1 VIDFNF
7 IDNFIDYLMI
17 DSTIVVSSPEPHTI
31 AVLILTLVALILFT
45 REKIPLQTSSLFVL
59 CALILGFELFPY
71 QLSDGTTFST
81 KHFFAGFGNQALI
94 AVSAL
99 MVAGQALV
107 RTGAMEPIGRL
118 LAKLWRVS
126 PSFSLLL
133 TLITGAILSAFVNN
147 TPIVVLLL
155 PILVN
160 VALRTGQSP
169 SGTLLPMGMA
179 TLLGGMATTIGTSTN
194 LLVVKVAEDLGVP
207 EFGMFDFVL
216 PVTLTSLVAILYL
229 WLIAPLIIPERS
241 PPLQDTSPRV
251 FTAEIEVLKGGYSD
265 GESLANIREKLGND
279 AHIKRI
285 IRSGDLSVATLPDVI
300 IRKGDRLV
308 ITDSSENLREYE
320 LELGGQ
326 LFTGN
331 KEVDAEHPLKDGDQ
345 RIAEVVVIS
354 GSTLDR
360 VRIADARL
368 KTKYG
373 LTLLAVHSEGK
384 ATQARSKGINELL
397 LRAGDVLLVQGSLDA
412 IREVK
417 SSGSLLVLDGGE
429 ELPHTK
435 KAPLA
440 LTVMGF
446 IVGLAAFGILPI
458 VVSSVIGCLVLIV
471 TGCLRW
477 KDATTALSAQV
488 IFIIVASLAL
498 GVALIQTGGAD
509 YLASLFVASTSGFAP
524 GVVLAILILSM
535 AVMTNIVSNNAAAVI
550 GTPIAVSIAQT
561 LGMPVEPF
569 VLGVLFGANMSYA
582 TPMAYQTN
590 LLVMNAGGYKFSDF
604 VRVGVPL
611 VIINWIMLSVILTW
625 VYKLY

>member
-1 VIDFNF
+1 
-7 IDNFIDYLMI
+7 MI
-17 DSTIVVSSPEPHTI
+17 DSTLTAGSPEPHTV
-31 AVLILTLVALILFT
+31 AVLLLTLVALVLFT

-59 CALILGFELFPY
+59 CALILGFEMFPY
-71 QLSDGTTFST
+71 QLPDGSIFST
-81 KHFFAGFGNQALI
+81 KLFFAGFGNEALI

-107 RTGAMEPIGRL
+107 RTGAMEPIGRM
-118 LAKLWRVS
+118 LAKLWKIS

-133 TLITGAILSAFVNN
+133 TLITGAVLSAFVNN

-160 VALRTGQSP
+160 VSLRTGQSP
-169 SGTLLPMGMA
+169 AGTLLPMGMA

-216 PVTLTSLVAILYL
+216 PVTITSCVAIVYL
-229 WLIAPLIIPERS
+229 WLIAPKILPDRS

-251 FTAEIEVLKGGYSD
+251 FTAEIEINQGGFAD
-265 GESLANIREKLGND
+265 GETLANIREKAGND
-279 AHIKRI
+279 VNIERI
-285 IRSGDLSVATLPDVI
+285 IRSGSLSIATLPDVI
-300 IRKGDRLV
+300 VRAGDRLV
-308 ITDSSENLREYE
+308 IKDTSENLRDFEI
-320 LELGGQ
+320 ELGGQ

-331 KEVDAEHPLKDGDQ
+331 EEIESADLLKAGDQ
-345 RIAEVVVIS
+345 RIAELVVIA

-360 VRIADARL
+360 VRIGDARL
-368 KTKYG
+368 KSKYG
-373 LTLLAVHSEGK
+373 LTLLAVHSQGK
-384 ATQARSKGINELL
+384 ETQARSKGINELL
-397 LRAGDVLLVQGSLDA
+397 FKAGDVLLVQGSLAA
-412 IREVK
+412 IRDVK
-417 SSGSLLVLDGGE
+417 ASGSLLVLDGGE

-440 LTVMGF
+440 LTVMGL
-446 IVGLAAFGILPI
+446 IVGMAAFGILPI

-477 KDATTALSAQV
+477 KDATNALSAQV

-509 YLASLFVASTSGFAP
+509 YLAGLFVASTQGFSP

-535 AVMTNIVSNNAAAVI
+535 AVMTNVVSNNAAAVI

-604 VRVGVPL
+604 VKVGVPL
-611 VIINWIMLSVILTW
+611 VIINWLMLSAILTW
-625 VYKLY
+625 VYKLN

>member
-1 VIDFNF
+1 
-7 IDNFIDYLMI
+7 MI
-17 DSTIVVSSPEPHTI
+17 DSTLVVSSPGPHTI
-31 AVLILTLVALILFT
+31 AVLLLTLVALVLFT
-45 REKIPLQTSSLFVL
+45 IEKIPLQTSSLFVL
-59 CALILGFELFPY
+59 CALILGFEIFPY
-71 QLSDGTTFST
+71 QLPDGNYFST
-81 KHFFAGFGNQALI
+81 RVFFAGFGNQALI

-118 LAKLWRVS
+118 LAKLWRSS
-126 PSFSLLL
+126 PKLSLLL
-133 TLITGAILSAFVNN
+133 TLIAGAVLSAFVNN

-160 VALRTGQSP
+160 VSLRTGQSP

-216 PVTLTSLVAILYL
+216 PVAITSVVAILYL
-229 WLIAPLIIPERS
+229 WLIAPMILPERS
-241 PPLQDTSPRV
+241 PPLQDTSPRE
-251 FTAEIEVLKGGYSD
+251 FTAEIEIEKGGFAD
-265 GESLANIREKLGND
+265 GATLAEIREKAGND
-279 AHIKRI
+279 INIERI
-285 IRSGDLSVATLPDVI
+285 IRSGKLSMATLPDVKVI
-300 IRKGDRLV
+300 AGDRLV
-308 ITDSSENLREYE
+308 IKDTSENLRDYQ

-326 LFTGN
+326 LFAGN
-331 KEVDAEHPLKDGDQ
+331 TEVDEQHPLKDGDQ
-345 RIAEVVVIS
+345 RIAELVVIA

-360 VRIADARL
+360 VRIEDARL
-368 KTKYG
+368 KSKYG
-373 LTLLAVHSEGK
+373 LTLLAVHSHGK
-384 ATQARSKGINELL
+384 ETHARSKGIKEVL
-397 LRAGDVLLVQGSLDA
+397 LRAGDVLLVQGTHEA

-417 SSGSLLVLDGGE
+417 ASGSLLVLDGGE
-429 ELPHTK
+429 ELPHTE

-440 LTVMGF
+440 LVVMGM

-458 VVSSVIGCLVLIV
+458 VVSSVVGCLVLIV

-498 GVALIQTGGAD
+498 GVALIETGGAD
-509 YLASLFVASTSGFAP
+509 YLASLFVTSTAGFSP
-524 GVVLAILILSM
+524 GVVLAILIFSM
-535 AVMTNIVSNNAAAVI
+535 AVMTNVVSNNAAAVI

-611 VIINWIMLSVILTW
+611 VVINWLMLSAILTW

>member
-1 VIDFNF
+1 
-7 IDNFIDYLMI
+7 MI
-17 DSTIVVSSPEPHTI
+17 DSNVVVSSPEPHTI
-31 AVLILTLVALILFT
+31 AVLLLTFVALILFT

-71 QLSDGTTFST
+71 QLPDGSTFST
-81 KHFFAGFGNQALI
+81 KHFFVGFGNQALI
-94 AVSAL
+94 TVCAL
-99 MVAGQALV
+99 MIAGQALV

-118 LAKLWRVS
+118 LARMWKIS

-133 TLITGAILSAFVNN
+133 TLITGAVLSAFVNN

-155 PILVN
+155 PILVS
-160 VALRTGQSP
+160 VSLRTGQSP

-216 PVTLTSLVAILYL
+216 PVALTSVVAILYL
-229 WLIAPLIIPERS
+229 WLIAPMILPERD
-241 PPLQDTSPRV
+241 PPLQNTSPRV
-251 FTAEIEVLKGGYSD
+251 FTAEIEVRAGGYAD
-265 GESLANIREKLGND
+265 GETLANIREKLGTDVN
-279 AHIKRI
+279 IERI
-285 IRSGDLSVATLPDVI
+285 IRSGNLSVATLPDVR
-300 IRKGDRLV
+300 IRAEDRLV
-308 ITDSSENLREYE
+308 IKDTSDNLREYE
-320 LELGGQ
+320 RDIGGQ
-326 LFTGN
+326 LFAGN
-331 KEVDAEHPLKDGDQ
+331 KEVNEEHPLLAGDQ
-345 RIAEVVVIS
+345 RIAELVVIA

-368 KTKYG
+368 NHKYG
-373 LTLLAVHSEGK
+373 LTLLAVHSQGK
-384 ATQARSKGINELL
+384 ETQARTKGVRELL
-397 LRAGDVLLVQGSLDA
+397 LRAGDVILVQGSLEA

-417 SSGSLLVLDGGE
+417 STGALLVLDGGE
-429 ELPHTK
+429 ELPHTS

-440 LTVMGF
+440 LTVMGL
-446 IVGLAAFGILPI
+446 IVGLAAFGVLPI
-458 VVSSVIGCLVLIV
+458 VVSSVIGCLILIV

-477 KDATTALSAQV
+477 KDATQALSAQV

-498 GVALIQTGGAD
+498 GVALIHTGGAD
-509 YLASLFVASTSGFAP
+509 YLANLFVASTSGFSP
-524 GVVLAILILSM
+524 GVVLSILIFSM
-535 AVMTNIVSNNAAAVI
+535 AVMTNVVSNNAAAVI

-604 VRVGVPL
+604 VKVGVPL
-611 VIINWIMLSVILTW
+611 VIINWLMLSAILTW

>member
-1 VIDFNF
+1 
-7 IDNFIDYLMI
+7 MI
-17 DSTIVVSSPEPHTI
+17 DSTVVASTPEPHAI
-31 AVLILTLVALILFT
+31 AVLLLTLVALILFT

-71 QLSDGTTFST
+71 QLSDGNIFNT
-81 KHFFAGFGNQALI
+81 KVFFAGFGNPALI

-133 TLITGAILSAFVNN
+133 TLVTGAILSAFVNN

-160 VALRTGQSP
+160 VSLRTGQSP

-216 PVTLTSLVAILYL
+216 PVALTSIVAILYL
-229 WLIAPLIIPERS
+229 WLIAPMILPERS

-251 FTAEIEVLKGGYSD
+251 FTAEIEVKEGGFAD
-265 GESLANIREKLGND
+265 GETLANIREKAGND
-279 AHIKRI
+279 VNIERI
-285 IRSGDLSVATLPDVI
+285 IRSGNLSMATLPDVI
-300 IRKGDRLV
+300 IRANDRLV
-308 ITDSSENLREYE
+308 IKDTSDNLRDYE
-320 LELGGQ
+320 QELGGQ
-326 LFTGN
+326 LFAGN
-331 KEVDAEHPLKDGDQ
+331 NEVDDAHPLNAGDQ

-368 KTKYG
+368 NSKYG
-373 LTLLAVHSEGK
+373 LTLLAVHSHGK
-384 ATQARSKGINELL
+384 ETHARSKGVNELL
-397 LRAGDVLLVQGSLDA
+397 LRAGDVLLVQGSLNA
-412 IREVK
+412 IRDVK
-417 SSGSLLVLDGGE
+417 ASGALLVLDGGE

-440 LTVMGF
+440 LVVMGF

-458 VVSSVIGCLVLIV
+458 VVSSVIGCLVLIM

-477 KDATTALSAQV
+477 KDATNALSAQV

-509 YLASLFVASTSGFAP
+509 YLASLFVASTSSFSP

-535 AVMTNIVSNNAAAVI
+535 AVMTNVVSNNAAAVI

-604 VRVGVPL
+604 VKVGVPL
-611 VIINWIMLSVILTW
+611 VIINWLMLSGILTW

>member
-1 VIDFNF
+1 
-7 IDNFIDYLMI
+7 MI
-17 DSTIVVSSPEPHTI
+17 DSTLVAGSPEPHTL
-31 AVLILTLVALILFT
+31 AVLLLTLVALILFT
-45 REKIPLQTSSLFVL
+45 RENIPLQTSSLFVL

-71 QLSDGTTFST
+71 QLPDGSFFNT
-81 KHFFAGFGNQALI
+81 KLFFAGFGNEALI

-126 PSFSLLL
+126 PSLSLLL

-160 VALRTGQSP
+160 VSLRTGQSP
-169 SGTLLPMGMA
+169 AGTLLPMGMA

-207 EFGMFDFVL
+207 KFGMFDFVM
-216 PVTLTSLVAILYL
+216 PVTITSVVAIIYL
-229 WLIAPLIIPERS
+229 WLIAPRILPDRS

-251 FTAEIEVLKGGYSD
+251 FTAEIEIQKGGFAD
-265 GESLANIREKLGND
+265 GEILANIREKAGND
-279 AHIKRI
+279 VNIERI
-285 IRSGDLSVATLPDVI
+285 IRSGNLSIATLPDVTV
-300 IRKGDRLV
+300 RAGDRLV
-308 ITDSSENLREYE
+308 IKDTSENLRDFEH
-320 LELGGQ
+320 ELGGL
-326 LFTGN
+326 LFAGN
-331 KEVDAEHPLKDGDQ
+331 EEVDADHPLQAGDQ
-345 RIAEVVVIS
+345 RIAELVVIS

-373 LTLLAVHSEGK
+373 LTLLAVHSHGK
-384 ATQARSKGINELL
+384 ETQARSKGINELL
-397 LRAGDVLLVQGSLDA
+397 LKAGDVLLVQGSLNA
-412 IREVK
+412 IRDVK
-417 SSGSLLVLDGGE
+417 ASGSLLVLDGGE
-429 ELPHTK
+429 ELPHTT

-440 LTVMGF
+440 LAVMGL
-446 IVGLAAFGILPI
+446 IVGLAAFGVLPI

-477 KDATTALSAQV
+477 KDATNALSAQV

-509 YLASLFVASTSGFAP
+509 YLAGLFVTSTEGFSP

-535 AVMTNIVSNNAAAVI
+535 AVMTNVVSNNAAAVI

-611 VIINWIMLSVILTW
+611 VIINWLMLSGILTW
-625 VYKLY
+625 VYKLN

>member
-1 VIDFNF
+1 
-7 IDNFIDYLMI
+7 MI
-17 DSTIVVSSPEPHTI
+17 DSNLVVNSPEPHTI
-31 AVLILTLVALILFT
+31 AVLLLTFVALILFT
-45 REKIPLQTSSLFVL
+45 RENIPLQTSSLFVL
-59 CALILGFELFPY
+59 CALVLGFELFPY
-71 QLSDGTTFST
+71 QLPDGKIFST
-81 KHFFAGFGNQALI
+81 KAFFAGFGNQALI

-99 MVAGQALV
+99 MIAGQALV

-133 TLITGAILSAFVNN
+133 TLVTGAVLSAFVNN

-160 VALRTGQSP
+160 VSLRTGQSP

-216 PVTLTSLVAILYL
+216 PVALTSIVAILYL
-229 WLIAPLIIPERS
+229 WLIAPMILPERS
-241 PPLQDTSPRV
+241 PPLQNTSPRV
-251 FTAEIEVLKGGYSD
+251 FTAEIEINQGGFAD
-265 GESLANIREKLGND
+265 GETLANIRDKAGSDVTIE
-279 AHIKRI
+279 RI
-285 IRSGDLSVATLPDVI
+285 IRSGNLSMATLPDVV
-300 IRKGDRLV
+300 IRAGDRLV
-308 ITDSSENLREYE
+308 IKDTSDNLRDYQ

-326 LFTGN
+326 LFAGKN
-331 KEVDAEHPLKDGDQ
+331 EVDEENPLQDGNQ

-368 KTKYG
+368 NSKYN
-373 LTLLAVHSEGK
+373 LTLLAVHSHGK
-384 ATQARSKGINELL
+384 ETHGRSKGINELL
-397 LRAGDVLLVQGSLDA
+397 LRAGDVLLVQGSVSA
-412 IREVK
+412 IRKVK
-417 SSGSLLVLDGGE
+417 ASGSLLVLDGGE

-440 LTVMGF
+440 LAVMGA

-509 YLASLFVASTSGFAP
+509 YLAGLFVSVTKSYSP
-524 GVVLAILILSM
+524 GVVLAILIFSM
-535 AVMTNIVSNNAAAVI
+535 AVMTNVVSNNAAAVI

-604 VRVGVPL
+604 VKVGVPL
-611 VIINWIMLSVILTW
+611 VIINWLMLSAILTW

>member
-1 VIDFNF
+1 
-7 IDNFIDYLMI
+7 MI
-17 DSTIVVSSPEPHTI
+17 DSTIVVSSPGPHAI
-31 AVLILTLVALILFT
+31 AVLLLTLVALILFT

-71 QLSDGTTFST
+71 QLPNGDTFST
-81 KHFFAGFGNQALI
+81 KVFFSGFGNQALI

-99 MVAGQALV
+99 MIAGQALV

-118 LAKLWRVS
+118 LAKLWRIS
-126 PSFSLLL
+126 PSLSLLL

-207 EFGMFDFVL
+207 KFGMFDFVL
-216 PVTLTSLVAILYL
+216 PVALTSIVAILYL
-229 WLIAPLIIPERS
+229 WLIAPMILPERS

-251 FTAEIEVLKGGYSD
+251 FTAEIEVVEGGYAD
-265 GESLANIREKLGND
+265 GETLANIRDKLGND
-279 AHIKRI
+279 ANIERI
-285 IRSGDLSVATLPDVI
+285 IRSGNLSVATLPDVV
-300 IRKGDRLV
+300 IRPGDRLV
-308 ITDSSENLREYE
+308 IKDTSENLREYE
-320 LELGGQ
+320 QEVGGQ
-326 LFTGN
+326 LFAGN
-331 KEVDAEHPLKDGDQ
+331 NEVDEEHPLKDGDQ

-368 KTKYG
+368 NSKYG

-384 ATQARSKGINELL
+384 ATQARSKGVNELL
-397 LRAGDVLLVQGSLDA
+397 LRAGDVLLVQGSIDA

-417 SSGSLLVLDGGE
+417 ASGSLLVLDGGE

-446 IVGLAAFGILPI
+446 IVGLAAFGVLPI

-477 KDATTALSAQV
+477 QDATQALSAQV
-488 IFIIVASLAL
+488 IFIIVASLGL

-509 YLASLFVASTSGFAP
+509 YLASLFVASTSGFSP
-524 GVVLAILILSM
+524 GVVLAILIFSM
-535 AVMTNIVSNNAAAVI
+535 AVMTNVVSNNAAAVI

-604 VRVGVPL
+604 VKVGVPL
-611 VIINWIMLSVILTW
+611 VIINWIMLSAILTW

>member
-1 VIDFNF
+1 
-7 IDNFIDYLMI
+7 MI
-17 DSTIVVSSPEPHTI
+17 DSTLAVSSPGPHTI
-31 AVLILTLVALILFT
+31 AVLLLTLVALVLFT
-45 REKIPLQTSSLFVL
+45 IEKIPLQTSSLFVL
-59 CALILGFELFPY
+59 CALILGFEVFPY
-71 QLSDGTTFST
+71 QLPDGNYFST
-81 KHFFAGFGNQALI
+81 RIFFAGFGNQALI

-118 LAKLWRVS
+118 LAKLWRTS
-126 PSFSLLL
+126 PKLSLLL
-133 TLITGAILSAFVNN
+133 TLVAGAILSAFVNN

-160 VALRTGQSP
+160 VSLRTGQSP

-216 PVTLTSLVAILYL
+216 PVALTSIVAILYL
-229 WLIAPLIIPERS
+229 WLIAPMILPERS
-241 PPLQDTSPRV
+241 PPLQDTSPRE
-251 FTAEIEVLKGGYSD
+251 FTAEIEIEED
-265 GESLANIREKLGND
+265 GFADGATLAEVREKAGND
-279 AHIKRI
+279 INIERI
-285 IRSGDLSVATLPDVI
+285 IRSGKLSMATLPDV
-300 IRKGDRLV
+300 KVMAGDRLV
-308 ITDSSENLREYE
+308 IKDTSDNLRDYQV
-320 LELGGQ
+320 ELGGQ
-326 LFTGN
+326 LFAGN
-331 KEVDAEHPLKDGDQ
+331 TEVDEEHPLKDGDQ
-345 RIAEVVVIS
+345 RIAELVVIA

-360 VRIADARL
+360 VRIEDARL
-368 KTKYG
+368 NSKYG
-373 LTLLAVHSEGK
+373 LTLLAVHSHGK
-384 ATQARSKGINELL
+384 ETHARSKGIKEVL
-397 LRAGDVLLVQGSLDA
+397 LRAGDVLLVQGTHEA

-417 SSGSLLVLDGGE
+417 ASGTLLVLDGGE
-429 ELPHTK
+429 ELPHTS

-440 LTVMGF
+440 LVVMGL
-446 IVGLAAFGILPI
+446 IVGFAAFGILPI

-477 KDATTALSAQV
+477 KDATNALSAQV

-509 YLASLFVASTSGFAP
+509 YLASLFVTSTAGFSP
-524 GVVLAILILSM
+524 GVVLAILIFSM
-535 AVMTNIVSNNAAAVI
+535 AVMTNVVSNNAAAVI

-604 VRVGVPL
+604 VKVGVPL
-611 VIINWIMLSVILTW
+611 VIINWLMLSTILTW

>member
-1 VIDFNF
+1 
-7 IDNFIDYLMI
+7 MI
-17 DSTIVVSSPEPHTI
+17 DSTLVAGSPEPHTL
-31 AVLILTLVALILFT
+31 AVLLLTLVALILFT
-45 REKIPLQTSSLFVL
+45 RENIPLQTSSLFVL

-71 QLSDGTTFST
+71 QLPDGSFFNT
-81 KHFFAGFGNQALI
+81 KLFFAGFGNEALI

-107 RTGAMEPIGRL
+107 RTGAMEPIGRM
-118 LAKLWRVS
+118 LAKLWRIS

-160 VALRTGQSP
+160 VSLRTGQSP
-169 SGTLLPMGMA
+169 AGTLLPMGLA

-207 EFGMFDFVL
+207 KFGMFDFVM
-216 PVTLTSLVAILYL
+216 PVAITSFVAIIYL
-229 WLIAPLIIPERS
+229 WLIAPRILPDRS

-251 FTAEIEVLKGGYSD
+251 FTAEIEIQKGGFAD
-265 GESLANIREKLGND
+265 GEILANIREKAGND
-279 AHIKRI
+279 VNIERI
-285 IRSGDLSVATLPDVI
+285 IRSGNLSIATLPDVTV
-300 IRKGDRLV
+300 RSGDRLV
-308 ITDSSENLREYE
+308 IKDTSENLRDYE
-320 LELGGQ
+320 HELGGQ
-326 LFTGN
+326 LFAGN
-331 KEVDAEHPLKDGDQ
+331 EEVDADHPLQAGDQ
-345 RIAEVVVIS
+345 RIAELVVIS

-373 LTLLAVHSEGK
+373 LTLLAVHSHGK
-384 ATQARSKGINELL
+384 ETQARSKGINELL
-397 LRAGDVLLVQGSLDA
+397 LKAGDVLLVQGSLNA
-412 IREVK
+412 IRDVK
-417 SSGSLLVLDGGE
+417 ASGSLLVLDGGE
-429 ELPHTK
+429 ELPHTT

-440 LTVMGF
+440 LAVMGL
-446 IVGLAAFGILPI
+446 IVGLAAFGVLPI

-477 KDATTALSAQV
+477 KDATNALSAQV

-509 YLASLFVASTSGFAP
+509 YLAGLFVTSTEGFSP

-535 AVMTNIVSNNAAAVI
+535 AVMTNVVSNNAAAVI

-611 VIINWIMLSVILTW
+611 VIINWLMLSGILTW
-625 VYKLY
+625 VYKLN

>member
-1 VIDFNF
+1 
-7 IDNFIDYLMI
+7 MM
-17 DSTIVVSSPEPHTI
+17 DSTLVASSPEPHTL
-31 AVLILTLVALILFT
+31 AVLLLTLVALILFT
-45 REKIPLQTSSLFVL
+45 RENIPLQTSSLFVL
-59 CALILGFELFPY
+59 CALILGFEIFPY
-71 QLSDGTTFST
+71 QLPDGSIFNT
-81 KHFFAGFGNQALI
+81 KLFFVGFGNEALI

-107 RTGAMEPIGRL
+107 RTGAMEPIGRM

-169 SGTLLPMGMA
+169 AGTLLPMGMA

-207 EFGMFDFVL
+207 KFGMFDFVM
-216 PVTLTSLVAILYL
+216 PVIITSIVAIIYL
-229 WLIAPLIIPERS
+229 WLIAPRILPDRS

-251 FTAEIEVLKGGYSD
+251 FTAEIEISEGGFAD
-265 GESLANIREKLGND
+265 GETLANIREKAGND
-279 AHIKRI
+279 VNIERI
-285 IRSGDLSVATLPDVI
+285 IRSGNLSIATLPDVI
-300 IRKGDRLV
+300 VRANDRLV
-308 ITDSSENLREYE
+308 IKDTSENLRDFEH
-320 LELGGQ
+320 ELGGQ

-331 KEVDAEHPLKDGDQ
+331 DEVDADHQLKAGDQ
-345 RIAEVVVIS
+345 RIAELVVIS

-360 VRIADARL
+360 VRIGDARL
-368 KTKYG
+368 KSKYG
-373 LTLLAVHSEGK
+373 LTLLAVHSQGK
-384 ATQARSKGINELL
+384 ETQARTKGINELL
-397 LRAGDVLLVQGSLDA
+397 FKAGDVLLVQGSLDA

-417 SSGSLLVLDGGE
+417 ASGSLLVLDGGE

-440 LTVMGF
+440 LAVMGL
-446 IVGLAAFGILPI
+446 IVGFAAFGILPI
-458 VVSSVIGCLVLIV
+458 VVSSVIGCLILIV

-477 KDATTALSAQV
+477 KDATNALSAQV

-509 YLASLFVASTSGFAP
+509 YLAGLFVTSTQGFSP

-535 AVMTNIVSNNAAAVI
+535 AVMTNVVSNNAAAVI

-604 VRVGVPL
+604 VKVGVPL
-611 VIINWIMLSVILTW
+611 VIINWLMLSAILTW
-625 VYKLY
+625 VYKLN

>member
-1 VIDFNF
+1 MINSAVI
-7 IDNFIDYLMI
+7 
-17 DSTIVVSSPEPHTI
+17 VSSPGPHAV
-31 AVLILTLVALILFT
+31 AVLLLTLVALILFT
-45 REKIPLQTSSLFVL
+45 REKIPLQTSSLFIL
-59 CALILGFELFPY
+59 CALILGFEIFPY
-71 QLSDGTTFST
+71 QLPDGSILST
-81 KHFFAGFGNQALI
+81 KQFFAGFGNSALI

-99 MVAGQALV
+99 MIAGQALV

-118 LAKLWRVS
+118 LAKLWRTH
-126 PSFSLLL
+126 PSLSLLL
-133 TLITGAILSAFVNN
+133 TLVTGAILSAFVNN

-155 PILVN
+155 PILIN
-160 VALRTGQSP
+160 VSLRTGQSP
-169 SGTLLPMGMA
+169 SGTLLPMGLA

-207 EFGMFDFVL
+207 EFGMFDFIL
-216 PVTLTSLVAILYL
+216 PVAITSVVAILYL
-229 WLIAPLIIPERS
+229 WLIVPLILPERS

-251 FTAEIEVLKGGYSD
+251 FTAEIEIREGGFAD
-265 GESLANIREKLGND
+265 GETLANIRQKVGGDITIE
-279 AHIKRI
+279 RV
-285 IRSGDLSVATLPDVI
+285 IRSGNLSIATLPDVV
-300 IRKGDRLV
+300 IRAKDRLV
-308 ITDSSENLREYE
+308 IKDTSDNLREYA

-331 KEVDAEHPLKDGDQ
+331 SEVDALEPLNAGGQ

-368 KTKYG
+368 HSKYR
-373 LTLLAVHSEGK
+373 LTLLAVHSQGK
-384 ATQARSKGINELL
+384 ATQARTKGVRELL
-397 LRAGDVLLVQGSLDA
+397 LRAGDVLLVQGTQEA

-417 SSGSLLVLDGGE
+417 ASGALLVLDGGE

-440 LTVMGF
+440 LTVMGL

-458 VVSSVIGCLVLIV
+458 VVSSVVGCLVLIV

-509 YLASLFVASTSGFAP
+509 YLASLFVTMTAGFSP
-524 GVVLAILILSM
+524 GVVLSILIFSM
-535 AVMTNIVSNNAAAVI
+535 AVMTNVVSNNAAAVI

-604 VRVGVPL
+604 VKVGVPL
-611 VIINWIMLSVILTW
+611 VIINWLMLSVILTW
-625 VYKLY
+625 VYKLN